1 MKNMKK
7 ILSYVNSKKYYFL
20 IFLLVVAAGSYY
32 YKKTNN
38 TDGQFVHLTRGSLI
52 KEISVAGKVV
62 ASKNVDLSFE
72 TGGTVSVVP
81 KDVGSK
87 VEAGDVI
94 VSLDASELQANL
106 AKAEADLSAEQ
117 AKLDQLQNGD
127 AITTEVTT
135 SKRKL
140 NDSILDGY
148 TSADDSVRNKVDQ
161 FFTDPDT
168 MNPKILFAFNDYD
181 LKEKINA
188 ERIVV
193 EETLTKW
200 NKLNSQISADTIS
213 SANADTARMYLT
225 AIKSFL
231 NDVSRAVN
239 NFEPNNTLSQATIDK
254 YKSDVALA
262 RTNVN
267 NALGAL
273 TTAQEGIRST
283 SSDKP
288 VQEAKVRSMQA
299 AVDALKVQIDKAYI
313 RAPFAGVVSVQDAK
327 VGEAVSAHANLV
339 SLISETY
346 EVEAYIPELNI
357 SGVDVGDKARV
368 TLDAFGPSVEW
379 NAVVMKIDPAETL
392 KDGVATYKVRFT
404 FEAVDARIKPGMTA
418 NIKVETGRKD
428 NVMILPARAVLN
440 EGGRNYVSVQT
451 KDDVVKKEITI
462 GEKDSR
468 GNVEVISGISTDDQV
483 VLNP

>member
-7 ILSYVNSKKYYFL
+7 ILSFVSSKKYYFL
-20 IFLLVVAAGSYY
+20 IFLLIVAGGSYY
-32 YKKTNN
+32 YQKNN
-38 TDGQFVHLTRGSLI
+38 NNKGPFVQLTKGSLI
-52 KEISVAGKVV
+52 NEVSVAGKVV
-62 ASKNVDLSFE
+62 ASHDVSLSFE
-72 TGGTVSVVP
+72 TGGTVSSVP
-81 KDVGSK
+81 KDVGNK
-87 VEAGDVI
+87 VKAGDV
-94 VSLDASELQANL
+94 VVALDSSELQANL

-135 SKRKL
+135 SKQKL

-148 TSADDSVRNKVDQ
+148 TSADDAVRNKVDQ

-181 LKEKINA
+181 LKEKINR

-200 NKLNSQISADTIS
+200 NMLNSQISVDTVS
-213 SANADTARMYLT
+213 GANADTAREYLT
-225 AIKSFL
+225 TIKTFL

-239 NFEPNNTLSQATIDK
+239 NFETNNTLSQASIDK

-262 RTNVN
+262 RTNIN
-267 NALGAL
+267 NAVGAL
-273 TTAQEGIRST
+273 TAAQEGVRST

-288 VQEAKVRSMQA
+288 VQEAKVKSMQA
-299 AVDALKVQIDKAYI
+299 AVDALKVQIEKTYI

-327 VGEAVSAHANLV
+327 VGEAVSAHTNLV

-368 TLDAFGPSVEW
+368 TLDAFGSEVEW

-392 KDGVATYKVRFT
+392 RDGVATYKVRFT

-418 NIKVETGRKD
+418 NIKVETSKKD

-440 EGGRNYVSVQT
+440 ENGKNYVSVQT

-468 GNVEVISGISTDDQV
+468 GNVEVLSGISADDQV
-483 VLNP
+483 ILNP

>member
-1 MKNMKK
+1 MKK
-7 ILSYVNSKKYYFL
+7 ILSYVSSKKYYFL
-20 IFLLVVAAGSYY
+20 IFLLIVAGGSYY
-32 YKKTNN
+32 YKKSNN
-38 TDGQFVHLTRGSLI
+38 TDGLFLHLTQGSLVN
-52 KEISVAGKVV
+52 EISVAGKVV

-72 TGGTVSVVP
+72 TGGTVSAVS

-87 VEAGDVI
+87 VKAGDV
-94 VSLDASELQANL
+94 VVDLDTSGLQANV

-140 NDSILDGY
+140 LDSILDGY
-148 TSADDSVRNKVDQ
+148 TSADDAIHNKVDQ

-168 MNPKILFAFNDYD
+168 VNPKIIFAFNDYN
-181 LKEKINA
+181 LKEKINN
-188 ERIVV
+188 ERVV
-193 EETLTKW
+193 MEETLTKW
-200 NKLNSQISADTIS
+200 NILNTQLSVDAVS
-213 SANADTARMYLT
+213 SANADTARGYLT
-225 AIKSFL
+225 TIKIFL

-239 NFEPNNTLSQATIDK
+239 NFETNNTLSQTTIDK

-273 TTAQEGIRST
+273 TTAQEGVRST

-288 VQEAKVRSMQA
+288 VQEAKVKSMQA
-299 AVDALKVQIDKAYI
+299 AIDALKVQIDKTYI

-327 VGEAVSAHANLV
+327 VGEAVSAHMNLV
-339 SLISETY
+339 SLISENY

-357 SGVDVGDKARV
+357 SGVDVGDKAKI

-379 NAVVMKIDPAETL
+379 NAVVTKIDPAETL

-404 FEAVDARIKPGMTA
+404 FETSDARIKPGMTA

-428 NVMILPARAVLN
+428 NVMILPARAVVN
-440 EGGRNYVSVQT
+440 QNGKNYVLVQSGKKSVQKEVVVGD
-451 KDDVVKKEITI
+451 KDTN
-462 GEKDSR
+462 
-468 GNVEVISGISTDDQV
+468 GNVEIVSGLSADENV
-483 VLNP
+483 LLNPQQ